1 MNDSPLISKAKVE
14 LMGRQYTL
22 KGDVDPDYMKN
33 LADYI
38 NGKIQEIK
46 ELAPQA
52 DPLRLVLLA
61 SLNIVDELFQAKT
74 DNSNQEM
81 LSSDELVAMQEKTKH
96 LLEMLEDGLIG
107 EYWLK
112 QYSRINTNL
121 SANELLAFAVVI
133 YISQDLPDQNNLY
146 AGCYIRVQV
155 CIKFL
160 S

>member
-38 NGKIQEIK
+38 NGRIQEIK
-46 ELAPQA
+46 ELAPQT

-61 SLNIVDELFQAKT
+61 SLNIADELFQAKT
-74 DNSNQEM
+74 DNSNQET
-81 LSSDELVAMQEKTKH
+81 LPNDELVAMQEKTKR

-107 EYWLK
+107 EY
-112 QYSRINTNL
+112 
-121 SANELLAFAVVI
+121 
-133 YISQDLPDQNNLY
+133 
-146 AGCYIRVQV
+146 
-155 CIKFL
+155 
-160 S
+160 

>member
-74 DNSNQEM
+74 DNSNQET

-107 EYWLK
+107 EY
-112 QYSRINTNL
+112 
-121 SANELLAFAVVI
+121 
-133 YISQDLPDQNNLY
+133 
-146 AGCYIRVQV
+146 
-155 CIKFL
+155 
-160 S
+160 